1 LRRVKVDGPAGSNLS
16 QLMLPVTLLPR
27 SALPAP
33 AVPRVLVVAAHPET
47 NAFVAQTLA
56 QHYRVL
62 PACDAQEGLEAAL
75 REPAPDLVVVDTMM
89 PLPGGEAM
97 LERLRREPA
106 LRTVPVLMLTS
117 RAGEDLQARV
127 LRKGAQDFLQ
137 QPFPGE
143 VLLERVRRL
152 LADRERAAALLRR
165 SEQRLRGILETARDA
180 IIVTDSAG
188 RIVLFNG
195 AAQRIFGH
203 AAAAVVGESIELL
216 ISAQCW
222 ESCAARCRAAGP
234 ADAGTCGI
242 GEARRASGEAF
253 PVECSMSRL
262 DEDGTFYTVILR
274 DITARVRD
282 RQALVDAHDELQRVT
297 QGFQRQLI
305 AAVEAR
311 QGGMARELHDSVG
324 ASLAGVSLLIG
335 AARGAVS
342 DPRAAA
348 ALDKAQEQVAATA
361 EAVRRISRGL
371 MPAGTD
377 SGGLLQALEQFAAD
391 LGDTSGVACTLRAR
405 GAFTGFDAQTGT
417 HVFRIVQE
425 AAANAL
431 RHGRA
436 SALRIV
442 LSERGAHWR
451 VTVSDNGTGCQF
463 AALPRAHAGLGLRS
477 MQARARAI
485 DGELQLG
492 ASPQGGCCIRVRWGA
507 GC

>member
-1 LRRVKVDGPAGSNLS
+1 
-16 QLMLPVTLLPR
+16 MLPVTLLPR
-27 SALPAP
+27 SARPAP

-47 NAFVAQTLA
+47 NAFIARTLA

-62 PACDAQEGLEAAL
+62 PALDAQEGLEAAL
-75 REPAPDLVVVDTMM
+75 REPPPDLVVVDTMM
-89 PLPGGEAM
+89 PLPGREAM

-106 LRTVPVLMLTS
+106 LRTMPVLMLTP
-117 RAGEDLQARV
+117 RTDEDVQARV
-127 LRKGAQDFLQ
+127 LREGAQDFLPK
-137 QPFPGE
+137 PFSGQ

-195 AAQRIFGH
+195 AAQRMFGH
-203 AAAAVVGESIELL
+203 AAAAVVGEGIQLL

-222 ESCAARCRAAGP
+222 ENCAARCGTPGP
-234 ADAGTCGI
+234 VDEDICGI
-242 GEARRASGEAF
+242 GQARRANGEAF

-274 DITARVRD
+274 DVTARVRD
-282 RQALVDAHDELQRVT
+282 RQALVDAHDELQRMS

-305 AAVEAR
+305 AAVEGR
-311 QGGMARELHDSVG
+311 QAGIARELHDSVG

-335 AARGAVS
+335 AARGALA

-348 ALDKAQEQVAATA
+348 ALDKAQEQIAATA
-361 EAVRRISRGL
+361 EAVRRISHGL

-377 SGGLLQALEQFAAD
+377 SGGLLHALEQFAAD
-391 LGDTSGVACTLRAR
+391 LGDTSGVLCTVRAR
-405 GAFTGFDAQTGT
+405 GAFTGFDAETGT

-436 SALRIV
+436 SVLRIV
-442 LSERGAHWR
+442 LSERCGRWR
-451 VTVSDNGTGCQF
+451 VTVSDNGTGCRF
-463 AALPRAHAGLGLRS
+463 AALPSTHTGLGLRS

-492 ASPQGGCCIRVRWGA
+492 ASREGGCRVRVRWG
-507 GC
+507 

>member
-1 LRRVKVDGPAGSNLS
+1 
-16 QLMLPVTLLPR
+16 MLPVTILPCTGR
-27 SALPAP
+27 PAP
-33 AVPRVLVVAAHPET
+33 EVPRVLVVAAHPEV
-47 NAFVAQTLA
+47 NAFIAQTLA
-56 QHYRVL
+56 EHYRVL
-62 PACDAQEGLEAAL
+62 PALDAQEGLEAAL
-75 REPAPDLVVVDTMM
+75 REPAPDLVLVDTMM

-106 LRTVPVLMLTS
+106 LRTVPVLMLTA
-117 RAGEDLQARV
+117 RAGDDVQARL

-137 QPFPGE
+137 KPFSGE

-180 IIVTDSAG
+180 IVVTDSAG

-195 AAQRIFGH
+195 AAQRMFGH
-203 AAAAVVGESIELL
+203 AAAAVVGEGIQLL
-216 ISAQCW
+216 ISPQCW
-222 ESCAARCRAAGP
+222 ENCALRCGAAGP
-234 ADAGTCGI
+234 AEPGSCGI

-253 PVECSMSRL
+253 PVECSISRL

-274 DITARVRD
+274 DVTARLRD

-305 AAVEAR
+305 AVVEAR
-311 QGGMARELHDSVG
+311 QAGMARELHDSVG

-335 AARGAVS
+335 AARGAVA

-377 SGGLLQALEQFAAD
+377 SGGLLHALEQFAAD
-391 LGDTSGVACTLRAR
+391 LGDTSGVLCTVRAR
-405 GAFTGFDAQTGT
+405 GAFTAFDAETGT

-431 RHGRA
+431 RHGHA

-442 LSERGAHWR
+442 LSEGRGRWR
-451 VTVSDNGTGCQF
+451 ATVSDNGTGCHF
-463 AALPRAHAGLGLRS
+463 AALPGTHAGLGLRS

-492 ASPQGGCCIRVRWGA
+492 ANAEGGCRVRVRWGA
-507 GC
+507 G